1 MSNAGEAAGK
11 ENVSALEQYTIEQIP
26 LDQRHG
32 RPRDLF
38 TIWFT
43 SNQMPLT
50 IVTGALATVV
60 FGLPLISAMIAI
72 VVGNLVGAIF
82 MALHSAQGPKLGIP
96 QMIQSRAQYGVLG
109 SLLVVGISVFMYVGF
124 FASNLILGGQS
135 VNQLASSI
143 SVDWGIVIC
152 AIISLVVVVF
162 GYDLIHF
169 LNRWLAIAFTL
180 VMIVTAVLVLRDMPS
195 GSLSV
200 GAFSL
205 ERVRGDRRRFGRP
218 LADRLCAVRLRL
230 LTLHEARGATGKVFW
245 YSYWGVVIGSVA
257 PMLLGALVGV
267 ASKEA
272 SQVAAIYQIA
282 LGFGWVIM
290 LVFALGIIDTNVLNA
305 YSGVLCTIT
314 VGQNF
319 KTKWMPGAMA
329 RAVVAIVFVAICLW
343 GALAYASSFLT
354 SYLNFMLF
362 LLYLLVPWTLINL
375 IDFYLVAHGD
385 YDVPALFSKSG
396 GPYGRFNW
404 GTIAI
409 YVLGFIVQI
418 PFASTTFYTGPV
430 AKALNGADYAWLIAI
445 VVVSPIYY
453 VYATRRRATMGE
465 VHTTTPLH
473 AEIRPV
479 ETEMYGDAVI
489 SRAAVIPGLNQ
500 PFVIEEVEW
509 DESAR
514 R

>member
-1 MSNAGEAAGK
+1 MSNAAGETGGK
-11 ENVSALEQYTIEQIP
+11 ENVSTLEQYTIEQIP

-60 FGLPLISAMIAI
+60 FGLPLVSAMIAI

-143 SVDWGIVIC
+143 SVNWGIIIC

-200 GAFSL
+200 GAFSWSGF
-205 ERVRGDRRRFGRP
+205 V
-218 LADRLCAVRLRL
+218 ATAVVSGVLWQIAYAPYVSDYSRYMKP
-230 LTLHEARGATGKVFW
+230 EDATGKVFW
-245 YSYWGVVIGSVA
+245 YSYWGVVLGSVA

-319 KTKWMPGAMA
+319 KTKWMPGAGA

-385 YDVPALFSKSG
+385 YDVPALFSKDG

-409 YVLGFIVQI
+409 YVLGFVVQI

-430 AKALNGADYAWLIAI
+430 AKALNGADYAWLVAI
-445 VVVSPIYY
+445 VIVSPIYY
-453 VYATRRRATMGE
+453 VYATRRRASLGD

-473 AEIRPV
+473 AEPEPV
-479 ETEMYGDAVI
+479 EAEI
-489 SRAAVIPGLNQ
+489 
-500 PFVIEEVEW
+500 
-509 DESAR
+509 
-514 R
+514 

>member
-1 MSNAGEAAGK
+1 MSNGKDDPGGK
-11 ENVSALEQYTIEQIP
+11 ENVSGLEQYTIEQIP

-60 FGLPLISAMIAI
+60 FGLPLVSAVIAI
-72 VVGNLVGAIF
+72 VVGNIVGAIF

-143 SVDWGIVIC
+143 SVNWGIVIC
-152 AIISLVVVVF
+152 AIISLVVVIF

-180 VMIVTAVLVLRDMPS
+180 VMVVTAVLVLRDMPA

-200 GAFSL
+200 GAFTWSGF
-205 ERVRGDRRRFGRP
+205 V
-218 LADRLCAVRLRL
+218 ATAVVSGVLWQIAYAPYVSDYSRYMKP
-230 LTLHEARGATGKVFW
+230 EDATGKVFW

-319 KTKWMPGAMA
+319 KTKWMPGAGA

-385 YDVPALFSKSG
+385 YDVPALFSKDG

-418 PFASTTFYTGPV
+418 PFVSTTFYTGPV
-430 AKALNGADYAWLIAI
+430 AEALNGADYAWLVAI
-445 VVVSPIYY
+445 VIVSPVYY
-453 VYATRRRATMGE
+453 VYATRRRAAMGE

-473 AEIRPV
+473 AEVQPA
-479 ETEMYGDAVI
+479 ETEI
-489 SRAAVIPGLNQ
+489 
-500 PFVIEEVEW
+500 
-509 DESAR
+509 
-514 R
+514 